1 MRSQMRFGEKY
12 SGQIE
17 YNLMF
22 VEVARENQ
30 SYPAK
35 FVVKKKILREKTWEE
50 KNMNRC
56 SVFLQSKAPGKPK
69 WRHFSAK
76 EGGPERWHSH

>member
-1 MRSQMRFGEKY
+1 MRFGEKY

-35 FVVKKKILREKTWEE
+35 FVVKKKNIKG
-50 KNMNRC
+50 KNMGGEEHEQMLC
-56 SVFLQSKAPGKPK
+56 FSSEQSS
-69 WRHFSAK
+69 WQT
-76 EGGPERWHSH
+76 